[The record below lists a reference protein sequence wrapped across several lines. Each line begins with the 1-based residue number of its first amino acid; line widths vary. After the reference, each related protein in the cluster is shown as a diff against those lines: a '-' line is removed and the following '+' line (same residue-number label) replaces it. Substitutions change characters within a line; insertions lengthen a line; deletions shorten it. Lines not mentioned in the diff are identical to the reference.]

1 MKPDCCRHVIP
12 GLQLELD
19 MTPGELVM
27 YLRGDE
33 PPVEVYLAVLGDKDF
48 RRLHRT
54 YIGCKQRLAHL
65 IETGA
70 WERCKSKPKV
80 LANAINPFRFCG
92 NSLSQCAA
100 EGAQDFTDF

>member
-1 MKPDCCRHVIP
+1 
-12 GLQLELD
+12 
-19 MTPGELVM
+19 
-27 YLRGDE
+27 
-33 PPVEVYLAVLGDKDF
+33 VLGDKDF
-48 RRLHRT
+48 SRLHRA
-54 YIGCKQRLAHL
+54 YIGCKQRLALL

-100 EGAQDFTDF
+100 SEPGNCLNNYHETFTFLMICTDRRHKE